1 MIWDAEE
8 RGKICSFEFECK
20 KNSKSLRRLGSQPV
34 KLIGGERGDCELNVL
49 ALSTA
54 YYPVPKVEY
63 PMYVV
68 LK

>member
-8 RGKICSFEFECK
+8 RGKICSFEFERK
-20 KNSKSLRRLGSQPV
+20 KIQKVYGDLEVNRSS
-34 KLIGGERGDCELNVL
+34 LIGGERGDCELNVL

-54 YYPVPKVEY
+54 YCPVPRVEY
-63 PMYVV
+63 PMFGV